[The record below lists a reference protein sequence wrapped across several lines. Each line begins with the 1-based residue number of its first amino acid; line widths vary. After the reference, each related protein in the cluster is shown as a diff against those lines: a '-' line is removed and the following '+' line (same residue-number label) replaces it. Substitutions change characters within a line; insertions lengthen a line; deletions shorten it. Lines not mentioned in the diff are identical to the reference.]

1 MLFQLTYSY
10 HKRSSIIQG
19 LLDHTL
25 RDGYSKRKGISM
37 SKSKV
42 QSMTTGS
49 PLRLI
54 LVFMIPLLLGNL
66 FQQFYNI
73 VDAMIVGRL
82 LGADALAAV
91 GSSSSVQFLVLGFC
105 MGSCAGFGIPV
116 SQRFGAEDFE
126 GLRRYVYHSL
136 LVTAVIAVVLTTLTA
151 WLCPFIM
158 HIMQTPDNI
167 YQDAYQYLL
176 ILFLGIPF
184 TLLYNLLS
192 SLLRA
197 VGNSKAPFIFL
208 AVSTFLNIFLDLFCI
223 AVLKLGCAGAALAT
237 ITAQALSGLA
247 CLVYIHR
254 CMPVL
259 KPRREDCRWNG
270 TIARSLVVMGVP
282 MGLQYSITA
291 IGSMVMQSANNGLG
305 SIYVSGF
312 TAGTKVKQ
320 FMLSPFD
327 AVATAMAT
335 FVGQNMGA
343 HQMDRVRQGIRLT
356 LEVAIGYGI
365 IAGLFMNVGG
375 HFLASLFVSASNA
388 SVIDAAAQ
396 YMGALGTL
404 YWLLAI
410 LDVTRYGIQSLG
422 FSALS
427 VISGALE
434 MVARILVA
442 TIFVPLFGFHAICWT
457 DQAAWVAACCY
468 LIPMLLHLIHK
479 VEREYKEKE

>member
-1 MLFQLTYSY
+1 
-10 HKRSSIIQG
+10 
-19 LLDHTL
+19 
-25 RDGYSKRKGISM
+25 M
-37 SKSKV
+37 SESNV
-42 QSMTTGS
+42 QSMTSGS

-54 LVFMIPLLLGNL
+54 LVFMVPLLLGNL

-116 SQRFGAEDFE
+116 SQRFGAEDMQ

-136 LVTAVIAVVLTTLTA
+136 AVTAIIAVALTTLTA
-151 WLCPFIM
+151 LLCPLIM
-158 HIMQTPDNI
+158 HIMQTPDDI

-176 ILFLGIPF
+176 IIFLGIPF

-197 VGNSKAPFIFL
+197 VGNSKAPFVFL
-208 AVSTFLNIFLDLFCI
+208 AISTFLNVFLDLFCI
-223 AVLKLGCAGAALAT
+223 AVLHLGCAGAALAT
-237 ITAQALSGLA
+237 ITAQALSGIA
-247 CLVYIHR
+247 CLVYIIR
-254 CMPVL
+254 VMPVL
-259 KPRREDCRWNG
+259 HPAREDCHWNS
-270 TIARSLVVMGVP
+270 TVARNLVVMGVP
-282 MGLQYSITA
+282 MGLQYSVTA

-320 FMLSPFD
+320 LMLCPFD

-343 HQMDRVRQGIRLT
+343 HKMDRVKQGIHVT
-356 LEVAIGYGI
+356 LALAIAYGLVAGVI
-365 IAGLFMNVGG
+365 MNLGG
-375 HFLASLFVSASNA
+375 HFLGSLFVDAANV
-388 SVIDAAAQ
+388 SVIDAAAR
-396 YMGALGTL
+396 YMGALGIL

-410 LDVTRYGIQSLG
+410 LDVTRYAIQSLG
-422 FSALS
+422 FSARS

-442 TIFVPLFGFHAICWT
+442 TTCVPLFGYSAICWT
-457 DQAAWVAACCY
+457 DQAAWLAACAY
-468 LIPMLLHLIHK
+468 LIPMLLHLIRK
-479 VEREYKEKE
+479 VEREQA

>member
-1 MLFQLTYSY
+1 
-10 HKRSSIIQG
+10 
-19 LLDHTL
+19 
-25 RDGYSKRKGISM
+25 M
-37 SKSKV
+37 SKSNV
-42 QSMTTGS
+42 QSMTSGS

-54 LVFMIPLLLGNL
+54 LVFMVPLLLGNL

-116 SQRFGAEDFE
+116 SQRFGAEDMQ

-136 LVTAVIAVVLTTLTA
+136 VVTAIIAVVLTTLTA
-151 WLCPFIM
+151 LLCPLIM
-158 HIMQTPDNI
+158 HIMQTPDDI

-176 ILFLGIPF
+176 IIFLGIPF

-208 AVSTFLNIFLDLFCI
+208 AISTFLNVFLDLFCI
-223 AVLKLGCAGAALAT
+223 AVLHLGCAGAALAT
-237 ITAQALSGLA
+237 ITAQALSGIA
-247 CLVYIHR
+247 CLVYIIR
-254 CMPVL
+254 VMPVL
-259 KPRREDCRWNG
+259 HPAREDCRWNS
-270 TIARSLVVMGVP
+270 TVARNLVVMGLP
-282 MGLQYSITA
+282 MGLQYSVTA

-320 FMLSPFD
+320 LMLCPFD

-343 HQMDRVRQGIRLT
+343 HKMDRVKQGIRVT
-356 LEVAIGYGI
+356 LALAVGYGLV
-365 IAGLFMNVGG
+365 AGVIMNLGG
-375 HFLASLFVSASNA
+375 HFLGSLFVDAANV
-388 SVIDAAAQ
+388 SVIDAAAR
-396 YMGALGTL
+396 YMGALGIL

-410 LDVTRYGIQSLG
+410 LDVTRYAIQSLG

-442 TIFVPLFGFHAICWT
+442 TTCVPLFGYSAICWT
-457 DQAAWVAACCY
+457 DQAAWLAACVY
-468 LIPMLLHLIHK
+468 LIPMLIHLIHK
-479 VEREYKEKE
+479 VERGQQ

>member
-1 MLFQLTYSY
+1 MIPKFFLY
-10 HKRSSIIQG
+10 
-19 LLDHTL
+19 
-25 RDGYSKRKGISM
+25 
-37 SKSKV
+37 
-42 QSMTTGS
+42 
-49 PLRLI
+49 PLPLCFK
-54 LVFMIPLLLGNL
+54 LPLLLGNL

-116 SQRFGAEDFE
+116 SQRFGAEDMQ
-126 GLRRYVYHSL
+126 GLPRYVYHSL
-136 LVTAVIAVVLTTLTA
+136 VVTVIIAAVLTTLTA
-151 WLCPFIM
+151 LLCPLIM
-158 HIMQTPDNI
+158 HIMQTPEDI
-167 YQDAYQYLL
+167 YQDAYRYLL
-176 ILFLGIPF
+176 IIFLGIPF

-208 AVSTFLNIFLDLFCI
+208 AISTFLNVFLDLFCI
-223 AVLKLGCAGAALAT
+223 AVLHLGCAGVALAT
-237 ITAQALSGLA
+237 ITAQALSGIA
-247 CLVYIHR
+247 CLVYIIR
-254 CMPVL
+254 VMPVL
-259 KPRREDCRWNG
+259 HPTREDCHWNS
-270 TIARSLVVMGVP
+270 TVARNLVVMGLP
-282 MGLQYSITA
+282 MGLQYSVTA

-320 FMLSPFD
+320 LMLCPFD

-343 HQMDRVRQGIRLT
+343 HKMDRVKQGIRVT
-356 LEVAIGYGI
+356 LALAVGYGI
-365 IAGLFMNVGG
+365 VAGVIMNFGG
-375 HFLASLFVSASNA
+375 HFLGSLFVDAANV
-388 SVIDAAAQ
+388 SVIDAAAR
-396 YMGALGTL
+396 YMGALGIL

-410 LDVTRYGIQSLG
+410 LDVTRYAIQSLG

-442 TIFVPLFGFHAICWT
+442 TICVPLFGYSAICWT
-457 DQAAWVAACCY
+457 DQAAWLAACAY

-479 VEREYKEKE
+479 VEREQM

>member
-1 MLFQLTYSY
+1 
-10 HKRSSIIQG
+10 
-19 LLDHTL
+19 
-25 RDGYSKRKGISM
+25 
-37 SKSKV
+37 
-42 QSMTTGS
+42 MTSGS

-116 SQRFGAEDFE
+116 SQRFGAEDMQ

-136 LVTAVIAVVLTTLTA
+136 VVTTIIAAVLTTLTA
-151 WLCPFIM
+151 LLCPLIM
-158 HIMQTPDNI
+158 HIMQTPEDI

-176 ILFLGIPF
+176 IIFLGIPF

-208 AVSTFLNIFLDLFCI
+208 AISTFLNVFLDLFCI
-223 AVLKLGCAGAALAT
+223 AVLHLGCAGAALAT
-237 ITAQALSGLA
+237 ITAQALSGIA
-247 CLVYIHR
+247 CLVYIIR
-254 CMPVL
+254 VMPVL
-259 KPRREDCRWNG
+259 HPTREDCHWNS
-270 TIARSLVVMGVP
+270 TVARNLVVMGLP
-282 MGLQYSITA
+282 MGLQYSVTA

-320 FMLSPFD
+320 LMLCPFD

-343 HQMDRVRQGIRLT
+343 HKMDRVKQGIRVT
-356 LEVAIGYGI
+356 LALAVGYGI
-365 IAGLFMNVGG
+365 VAGVIMNFGG
-375 HFLASLFVSASNA
+375 HFLGSLFG
-388 SVIDAAAQ
+388 Q
-396 YMGALGTL
+396 CLG
-404 YWLLAI
+404 YRRSCPVYGRAWHPLLAARHPRRHTLRDPEPRLQCTVRDQWCPRDGRPYPRRDDLRPALRLQRHL
-410 LDVTRYGIQSLG
+410 LDRPGRLARRLRLPHPDA
-422 FSALS
+422 SAPHS
-427 VISGALE
+427 QG
-434 MVARILVA
+434 
-442 TIFVPLFGFHAICWT
+442 
-457 DQAAWVAACCY
+457 
-468 LIPMLLHLIHK
+468 
-479 VEREYKEKE
+479 